1 MLDETKLFD
10 FVKIMFTKPQTYAKI
25 KQHNK
30 KRHHFMI
37 NRFMSIKYPSNAQ
50 LFNFNGINGANV
62 VDSWSVVASRFKS
75 VPGWF
80 YTKTKKSKK
89 NEVDK
94 YNPSEEAVEIFM
106 SKNEIGN
113 REFSELKEF
122 AKEALFADLQK
133 IESQIDVYKSK
144 SR

>member
-10 FVKIMFTKPQTYAKI
+10 FVKIMFTKPQIYAKI

-50 LFNFNGINGANV
+50 LFNFNGVNGANV
-62 VDSWSVVASRFKS
+62 VDSWAMVASRFKS

-89 NEVDK
+89 NETDK
-94 YNPSEEAVEIFM
+94 YNPSEEAVEIYM

-122 AKEALFADLQK
+122 AKESLYADLQK
-133 IESQIDVYKSK
+133 IESQIDVYNSK

>member
-10 FVKIMFTKPQTYAKI
+10 FVKIMFTNPATYKKI

-50 LFNFNGINGANV
+50 LFNVNGISGANV
-62 VDSWSVVASRFKS
+62 VDSWSMVAARFKS

-80 YTKTKKSKK
+80 YTKTKKAKK
-89 NEVDK
+89 TVADK
-94 YNPSEEAVEIFM
+94 YNPSERAVEIYM
-106 SKNEIGN
+106 DKNEIGT
-113 REFSELKEF
+113 REFGELLKF
-122 AKEALFADLQK
+122 AKEDLYADLKK
-133 IESQIDVYKSK
+133 IEQQIDVYTK
-144 SR
+144 

>member
-10 FVKIMFTKPQTYAKI
+10 FVKIMFTKPAHYKKI

-50 LFNFNGINGANV
+50 MFNINGINGGNV
-62 VDSWSVVASRFKS
+62 VDSWSMVASRFKS
-75 VPGWF
+75 VPRWF
-80 YTKTKKSKK
+80 YTKTKKAKK
-89 NEVDK
+89 NVADK
-94 YNPSEEAVEIFM
+94 YNPSDRAIELYM

-113 REFSELKEF
+113 REVEELKLF
-122 AKEALFADLQK
+122 AKEQLFADLKK
-133 IESQIDVYKSK
+133 IEEQIDVYNK
-144 SR
+144 